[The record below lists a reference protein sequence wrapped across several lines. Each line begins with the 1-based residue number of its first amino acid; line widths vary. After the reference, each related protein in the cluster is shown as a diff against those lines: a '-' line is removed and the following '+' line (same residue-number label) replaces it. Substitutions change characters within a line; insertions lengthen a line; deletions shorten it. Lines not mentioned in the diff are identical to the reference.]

1 MDQRARVL
9 RTERR
14 PASRLTV
21 RPFSARHV
29 PGFTAR
35 RALHA
40 AGGLKM
46 LMLGGVVAMAAYG
59 AGALVAA
66 LVDDSI
72 L

>member
-1 MDQRARVL
+1 ML
-9 RTERR
+9 
-14 PASRLTV
+14 PAPAGGRLAW
-21 RPFSARHV
+21 SAM
-29 PGFTAR
+29 FTMAT
-35 RALHA
+35 LFA
-40 AGGLKM
+40 AGVARATVTRDRWRTDLEM